1 MFDPP
6 VRPLHTPFIWCET
19 AYKAPLL
26 QQQEKKTTLS
36 FWETFLF
43 IVAHFAILLFLV
55 SAFDAAEQPFLANV
69 HYDQKLRH
77 DSKKT
82 CLLLGLVLNYKIH
95 SLSFA

>member
-1 MFDPP
+1 VVRVFDPP

-55 SAFDAAEQPFLANV
+55 SAFDAAEQPFLDNV

-77 DSKKT
+77 
-82 CLLLGLVLNYKIH
+82 N
-95 SLSFA
+95 